1 MAKSKL
7 TFAKIETDASDAA
20 GPGWDFA
27 EAPVTASRP
36 GLDLNPDT
44 VRNDLAR
51 LVLGLVE
58 IIRQLVERQALRR
71 VEDGQ
76 LTDEQIESIGLTL
89 MRLEE
94 RMQELKDYFGV
105 PDDDLGL
112 GLGLDLQSLCDDT

>member
-1 MAKSKL
+1 MPKCNSTLAGV
-7 TFAKIETDASDAA
+7 EGDASDDG
-20 GPGWDFA
+20 GPWDFA
-27 EAPVTASRP
+27 RAPVATPRP
-36 GLDLNPDT
+36 RLDLNPDN

-58 IIRQLVERQALRR
+58 VIRQLMERQALRR

-76 LTDEQIESIGLTL
+76 LTEDQIESIGLTL

-105 PDDDLGL
+105 PDEDLGL

>member
-1 MAKSKL
+1 MPKCNSTLAE
-7 TFAKIETDASDAA
+7 IEADASDAL
-20 GPGWDFA
+20 GPDWDFA
-27 EAPVTASRP
+27 RAPVATPRSH
-36 GLDLNPDT
+36 LDLNPDN

-58 IIRQLVERQALRR
+58 VVRQLMERQALRR

-76 LTDEQIESIGLTL
+76 LTDDQIKSIGLTL

-105 PDDDLGL
+105 PENDLGL